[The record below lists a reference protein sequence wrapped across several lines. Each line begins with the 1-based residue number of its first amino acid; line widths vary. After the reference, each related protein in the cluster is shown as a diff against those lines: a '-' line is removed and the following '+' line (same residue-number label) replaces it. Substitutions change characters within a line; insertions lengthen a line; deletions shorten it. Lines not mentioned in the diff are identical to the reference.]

1 MIIIRGKNGKSR
13 VLEDLINNKLISR
26 NVAIIDTVGVKGL
39 NVPKGVDHFMYDRYS
54 SESAIDIYNTGWFK
68 DYEWI
73 IFEVNADIEKIDIGH
88 FKELDRN
95 STQNFIVTVQ
105 TYEDDVKIEFA

>member
-1 MIIIRGKNGKSR
+1 MIIIEGRVGKSR
-13 VLEDLINNKLISR
+13 VLEDLINNRLMNR

-39 NVPKGVDHFMYDRYS
+39 NVPKGVDHFMYNKYT
-54 SESAIDIYNTGWFK
+54 SESAIDIYKTGWFD

-73 IFEVNADIEKIDIGH
+73 IFEINIDVEKFDIGK
-88 FKELDRN
+88 FMDIDRN

-105 TYEDDVKIEFA
+105 TNEDDLKVKFA